1 MFLAGGNA
9 GVVDRLQP
17 VLSSLSDTI
26 RRYDTAPLA
35 ITAKLATNLLLPSEV
50 VALAE
55 SVRRRSLG
63 GSLG

>member
-1 MFLAGGNA
+1 VFLAGGNA

-35 ITAKLATNLLLPSEV
+35 INLLLPSEV